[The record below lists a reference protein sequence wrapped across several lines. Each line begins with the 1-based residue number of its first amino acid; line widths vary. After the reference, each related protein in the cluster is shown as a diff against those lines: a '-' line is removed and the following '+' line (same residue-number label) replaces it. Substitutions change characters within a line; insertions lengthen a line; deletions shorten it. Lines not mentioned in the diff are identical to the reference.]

1 MLRTAPGS
9 GMHERCAAKGAL
21 KQMKRRPEYRPPLI
35 VFVVLLCR
43 FQIVCNV
50 LERICIERT
59 G

>member
-1 MLRTAPGS
+1 MS
-9 GMHERCAAKGAL
+9 AALPKFVL

-50 LERICIERT
+50 LERICIERI